1 MKIAI
6 HGAGDTGREAL
17 ALGLAVA
24 LKKQAAHHI
33 KILVSPLIG
42 LPDTDLA
49 LLCGLDWPRD
59 RTEAGQDSGAKRE
72 FEDQRLRHALSEA
85 EVKFQVIYGCGDARI
100 ANALKAID
108 AASRRAPTAGSGN
121 ASQSL
126 NATDILK
133 WQWECDKCGDSSCEH
148 RLFSDLI
155 R

>member
-42 LPDTDLA
+42 LPDIDLA

-85 EVKFQVIYGCGDARI
+85 EVNFR
-100 ANALKAID
+100 
-108 AASRRAPTAGSGN
+108 
-121 ASQSL
+121 
-126 NATDILK
+126 
-133 WQWECDKCGDSSCEH
+133 
-148 RLFSDLI
+148 
-155 R
+155 